1 MTEEEKL
8 AFRKKIKYYMID
20 HKIDQK
26 EIAKAIGSS
35 EKYFSKVVR
44 GEVNLPLDKMIA
56 LARFMGTTV
65 DDLITIK

>member
-1 MTEEEKL
+1 MTAEQKN
-8 AFRKKIKYYMID
+8 AFRRKIKLYMID
-20 HKIDQK
+20 HNIQQN

-65 DDLITIK
+65 DDLISV

>member
-1 MTEEEKL
+1 MTAEQKK
-8 AFRKKIKYYMID
+8 AFRRKIKFYMID
-20 HKIDQK
+20 HNIQQN

-65 DDLITIK
+65 DDLISV

>member
-1 MTEEEKL
+1 MTAEQKE
-8 AFRKKIKYYMID
+8 AFRRKVKHYSVD

-44 GEVNLPLDKMIA
+44 GEVNLPLDKMIK

-65 DDLITIK
+65 DDLISV